1 MSEERRS
8 LRVLTANLFA
18 HRLDVEGFRTVLKD
32 LDPDVAVVQEL
43 SLRAAE
49 VLAGF
54 LPHGLLV
61 PADGYGGRG
70 LALKAPAQ
78 TELLPMAFRDGL
90 IARLESPLWPGSLEI
105 VNVHMA
111 NPIVWPPWR
120 SVGLRRRQ
128 LESLLA
134 HLATPR
140 TRLIVGDFNASPI
153 WPVYRRVAARLE
165 DAAVSVARE
174 RGVKPSRTWGP
185 TPSSPR
191 MLRIDHVFA
200 DGLRPIDVRR
210 VEIPGSDHS
219 GLLVEVEPGRPGP
232 TQ

>member
-1 MSEERRS
+1 MGEERRS
-8 LRVLTANLFA
+8 LRVLTANLYA
-18 HRLDVEGFRTVLKD
+18 HRLDVKGFRTVLKD
-32 LDPDVAVVQEL
+32 LDPDVAAVQEL
-43 SLRAAE
+43 SFQAAE

-61 PADGYGGRG
+61 PAHGYGGRG

-90 IARLESPLWPGSLEI
+90 IARLESPLWPGSMEI

-120 SVGLRRRQ
+120 SVALRRRQ
-128 LESLLA
+128 LDSLLA
-134 HLATPR
+134 HINTPR
-140 TRLIVGDFNASPI
+140 IRLIVGDFNASPT
-153 WPVYRRVAARLE
+153 WPVYRRLAARLE
-165 DAAVSVARE
+165 DAAVSVAGE

-185 TPSSPR
+185 TAGSPR
-191 MLRIDHVFA
+191 MLRIDHAFVE
-200 DGLRPIDVRR
+200 GLRPVDVCR

-219 GLLVEVEPGRPGP
+219 GLLIEVEPGSPRL
-232 TQ
+232 TR

>member
-8 LRVLTANLFA
+8 LRVLTANLYA

-32 LDPDVAVVQEL
+32 LAPDVAVVQEL
-43 SLRAAE
+43 SFRAAE

-78 TELLPMAFRDGL
+78 TEPLPMAFRDGL
-90 IARLESPLWPGSLEI
+90 IARLESPVWPGPLEI

-111 NPIVWPPWR
+111 NPIIWPPWR
-120 SVGLRRRQ
+120 SVGLRQRQ

-134 HLATPR
+134 HITTPR
-140 TRLIVGDFNASPI
+140 TRLIAGDFNASPI

-165 DAAVSVARE
+165 DAAVSVATE
-174 RGVKPSRTWGP
+174 RGVRPSRTWGP
-185 TPSSPR
+185 TPTFPR
-191 MLRIDHVFA
+191 MLRIDHVFV

-210 VEIPGSDHS
+210 IKIPGSDHS
-219 GLLVEVEPGRPGP
+219 GLLVEVEPERPRP